1 MVLPTSLLHDTVVT
15 EIAQKGIQRP
25 SRPGVPGQKSFV
37 CLGMNDWDYET
48 SKRNR
53 DYGIRFVDDIHDARG
68 KTLVRD
74 DMWRAKVVLSPAV
87 PKGTPHKLWRSGA
100 RSTTE
105 TKQTGLF

>member
-1 MVLPTSLLHDTVVT
+1 MLL
-15 EIAQKGIQRP
+15 QR
-25 SRPGVPGQKSFV
+25 SRKKEYNDRVGLGCRVRNCLS
-37 CLGMNDWDYET
+37 LGMNDWDYET

-74 DMWRAKVVLSPAV
+74 DMWRAKAVLSPAL
-87 PKGTPHKLWRSGA
+87 PKGTHKLWRSGA

-105 TKQTGLF
+105 TKQKGLF